1 MDLRN
6 AGRQAGAVS
15 SSRGQLNTG
24 VKRYNL
30 KTTPVIC
37 CSNNSGDIQVCSGQ
51 ENIARY
57 LASISSQVS
66 AHEVVFFN
74 PPGSQLTLRLY
85 GKTYVLK
92 EVGAIVTNVS
102 EGIAINHEPFDSR
115 ADGIDPIAIVAAAPQ
130 WWRPCREMPI
140 NTSGYCGDDSVGVYR
155 LSERR
160 EPHTSAPT
168 TWITDSVSSKPKRVS
183 GVLGVSYVV
192 PKGPKPCGQRRM
204 ISIVENRP
212 EENVHRHPQVSRYE
226 PEENMPGLNELYVSL
241 QGKLGIAMLDSRQA
255 TLTCHLL
262 GESEALCVEPEEIH
276 AVVST
281 SPAFQYLCIQL
292 PSCYHYPHYYNKHQF
307 FNISEASVA
316 IGYDLAELIAIEEPG
331 TYLLE
336 VDAVQSSALRARF
349 V

>member
-1 MDLRN
+1 MI
-6 AGRQAGAVS
+6 
-15 SSRGQLNTG
+15 
-24 VKRYNL
+24 Y
-30 KTTPVIC
+30 
-37 CSNNSGDIQVCSGQ
+37 CSNNSGDLQVCSGQ

-57 LASISSQVS
+57 LDSIDSQGS

-74 PPGSQLTLRLY
+74 PPGSKLTLRLR
-85 GKTYVLK
+85 GKSYVLK
-92 EVGAIVTNVS
+92 EVGAFISSAS
-102 EGIAINHEPFDSR
+102 EGIAIAHEPFDSR
-115 ADGIDPIAIVAAAPQ
+115 ADGIEPLAIVAGAPQ
-130 WWRPCREMPI
+130 WWRPCQETPI
-140 NTSGYCGDDSVGVYR
+140 NTSGYCGDDSVGVYK

-160 EPHTSAPT
+160 EPHTSATT
-168 TWITDSVSSKPKRVS
+168 TWITDSVSSRPKRVS
-183 GVLGVSYVV
+183 GVLAVSYVT
-192 PKGPKPCGQRRM
+192 PKGVQKPCAQSEM

-226 PEENMPGLNELYVSL
+226 PDANMPGLNELYVTL
-241 QGKLGIAMLDSRQA
+241 QGKLGIAMLDSREP

-262 GESEALCVEPEEIH
+262 GESEALCIEPEEIH

-307 FNISEASVA
+307 FNISEASSA

-331 TYLLE
+331 TYELE
-336 VDAVQSSALRARF
+336 IDEGQSSALRARF